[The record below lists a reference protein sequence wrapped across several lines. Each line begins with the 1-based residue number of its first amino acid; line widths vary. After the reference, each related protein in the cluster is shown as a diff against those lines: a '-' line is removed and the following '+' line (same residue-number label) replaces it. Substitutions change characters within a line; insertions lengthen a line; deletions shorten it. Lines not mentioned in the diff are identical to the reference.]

1 MSKQP
6 KPTKPPKPP
15 RYWKGH
21 DTVEADL
28 AKIRELLDLSRQGQ
42 YRDGWWRFYAINKI
56 EGPLERVLLARERGE
71 HYPFKTRWTSRH
83 PRGQRLCTC
92 GLIVPARDTPKHLH
106 NAGSSSFVFSA
117 RWPDHPAQRAQVE
130 AAFLAAPG
138 HLYIWTPPNS
148 QI

>member
-1 MSKQP
+1 MSTAP
-6 KPTKPPKPP
+6 KPAQPPKTP

-28 AKIRELLDLSRQGQ
+28 AKIRELLDLSREGK

-56 EGPLERVLLARERGE
+56 ERPLERVLLARERGE

-92 GLIVPARDTPKHLH
+92 GLIVPARDTPKHPLIR
-106 NAGSSSFVFSA
+106 GSSVSVLNPC
-117 RWPDHPAQRAQVE
+117 WPDDPAQRAQVE
-130 AAFLAAPG
+130 VAFLAAPR
-138 HLYIWTPPNS
+138 HLKS
-148 QI
+148 